1 MPQAHQRVE
10 LVRHTLDG
18 EAVIALAAKLCYA
31 GGDLDSLLDKIAAND
46 QRDFLRKVREMGH
59 ESVLEHASF
68 TFLVEGVSRAL
79 LAQLTRHRIASFSV
93 QSQRYV
99 SYKKGFGYVVPPS
112 VSALGP
118 EAEAEY
124 ASQMEQM
131 QTWYEGWQ
139 EKLGANEDARFVLP
153 NACETRLLMTMNARE
168 LRHFF
173 ALRMC
178 ERAQW
183 EIRALAR
190 RMFELC
196 YAQTPELFEDAG
208 AGCLRGACPE
218 GEKSCGKASEIRA
231 ERKAYLA
238 AHVQQRQPTETEV

>member
-1 MPQAHQRVE
+1 MPEAHQRVE
-10 LVRHTLDG
+10 LIRQTPDG
-18 EAVIALAAKLCYA
+18 EAIIALAAKLCYA
-31 GGDLDSLLDKIAAND
+31 GGDLQSLLDKIAAND

-59 ESVLEHASF
+59 ESVQEHVSF

-99 SYKKGFGYVVPPS
+99 SYHKGFGYVVPPS
-112 VSALGP
+112 VRALGP
-118 EAEAEY
+118 DAEAEY
-124 ASQMEQM
+124 AAQMAQM

-139 EKLGANEDARFVLP
+139 QKLGANEDARFVLP

-183 EIRALAR
+183 EIRSLAN

-196 YAQTPELFEDAG
+196 YEQAPELFEDAG
-208 AGCLRGACPE
+208 AACLRGPCPE
-218 GEKSCGKASEIRA
+218 GEKSCGRAAEIRA
-231 ERKAYLA
+231 RRKAYLA
-238 AHVQQRQPTETEV
+238 QKTADAPKL